1 MNKSESIAKLA
12 GALAKAQ
19 SQMEPAKKDTKG
31 NFGKFAD
38 LGEVIDTI
46 RKVAAPNGLSF
57 SQFPV
62 GDSAGVGVSTILM
75 HESGEWL
82 SETIYLPVSEDM
94 AKRNG
99 AQNAGS
105 NITYLRRYALAAAFG
120 VYADEDTDGQQPQR
134 TPQLVTKSTATA
146 AVNIP
151 DLPEKVH
158 VPSHEN
164 GNGKHKAAVLKTA
177 RFPELVT
184 RAVQAGY
191 VDEKTANYRLVN
203 VAGAAGFAEI
213 TDKNIGQVWIA
224 ISKHYED
231 KRAAQDQTEP
241 EPQPA

>member
-120 VYADEDTDGQQPQR
+120 VYADEDTDGQQPARQAQQTQR
-134 TPQLVTKSTATA
+134 AAQPTPAQLAELERSAEAVGKQMAEERA
-146 AVNIP
+146 ARKPIVNPHPPTFEGIP
-151 DLPEKVH
+151 T
-158 VPSHEN
+158 N
-164 GNGKHKAAVLKTA
+164 GNGRHTQEDFVALVKSSKIKNAGDIVKAH
-177 RFPELVT
+177 
-184 RAVQAGY
+184 
-191 VDEKTANYRLVN
+191 TANGTTDWN
-203 VAGAAGFAEI
+203 AAFAELE
-213 TDKNIGQVWIA
+213 THVKA
-224 ISKHYED
+224 L
-231 KRAAQDQTEP
+231 A
-241 EPQPA
+241 